1 MDGLRKIPYAIKR
14 GGGLKA
20 PFWRKPPLI
29 LMIEAALPL
38 TATPPI
44 DPSEPAGALTTL
56 ETICA

>member
-14 GGGLKA
+14 GDGLNA

-38 TATPPI
+38 TATSQI
-44 DPSEPAGALTTL
+44 EPSEPAGALTTV
-56 ETICA
+56 EKIGA